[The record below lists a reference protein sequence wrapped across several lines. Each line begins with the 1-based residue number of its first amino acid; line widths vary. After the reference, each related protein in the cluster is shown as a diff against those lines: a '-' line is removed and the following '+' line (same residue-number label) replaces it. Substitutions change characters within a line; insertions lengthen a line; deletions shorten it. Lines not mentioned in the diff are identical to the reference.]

1 MRKQIRFQKIIKENR
16 KLLKLVGF
24 DDATLTMWAQGKR
37 IPGADNAK
45 KLASALQIT
54 MRDIPQRIVTIK

>member
-16 KLLKLVGF
+16 KLLRLMGF
-24 DDATLTMWAQGKR
+24 DDATLTLWTQGKR
-37 IPGADNAK
+37 IPGPDNAQ